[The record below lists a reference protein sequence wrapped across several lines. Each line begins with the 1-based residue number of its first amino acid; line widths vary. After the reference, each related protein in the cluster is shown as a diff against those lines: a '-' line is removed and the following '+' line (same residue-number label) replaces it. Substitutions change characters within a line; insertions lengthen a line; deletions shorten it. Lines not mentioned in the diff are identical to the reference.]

1 MLNYREKLN
10 PWIIVLLQPKLRNIT
25 VGRFRRRGNAEEH
38 LRVLKQMMPEAKFS
52 IMFDV
57 ETIREDVVN

>member
-1 MLNYREKLN
+1 MLNYREKIN
-10 PWIIVLLQPKLRNIT
+10 PWIIVLLQPKLSNIT